1 MNQKIEYFREVKGMV
16 LRRWEPFREL
26 RQMQEN
32 MDRMWRS
39 FSPGGGE
46 AGNVESWAVPL
57 DVVQQ
62 GDNFIVKASL
72 PGVNPEDIDVS
83 IENDVLSIKGHTKE
97 EREHQEGNYLMR
109 ERRSGSFYRALR
121 LPDTVDSDKAQPHY
135 EHGILSITFP
145 KMESKR
151 ARRLQITSG
160 QGSQGQIV
168 EGQGSP
174 QQASS
179 GG

>member
-1 MNQKIEYFREVKGMV
+1 MV
-16 LRRWEPFREL
+16 LRRWEPFQEL

-32 MDRMWRS
+32 MNRLWHS
-39 FSPGGGE
+39 FSSGE
-46 AGNVESWAVPL
+46 GNGQDIESWAIPL

-62 GDNFIVKASL
+62 GDNIVVKATV

-135 EHGILSITFP
+135 EHGVLSITFP
-145 KMESKR
+145 RMESKK
-151 ARRLQITSG
+151 AKRLQITRG
-160 QGSQGQIV
+160 QGSGGQII
-168 EGQGSP
+168 EGQTS
-174 QQASS
+174 QEQATSHS
-179 GG
+179 

>member
-1 MNQKIEYFREVKGMV
+1 MV
-16 LRRWEPFREL
+16 LRRWEPFQEL

-32 MDRMWRS
+32 MNRLWHS
-39 FSPGGGE
+39 FSSGE
-46 AGNVESWAVPL
+46 GNGQEVESWAIPL

-62 GDNFIVKASL
+62 GDNIVVKATV

-135 EHGILSITFP
+135 EHGVLSITFP
-145 KMESKR
+145 RMESKK
-151 ARRLQITSG
+151 AKRLQITRG
-160 QGSQGQIV
+160 QGSGGQII
-168 EGQGSP
+168 EGQTS
-174 QQASS
+174 QEQATSHS
-179 GG
+179 

>member
-1 MNQKIEYFREVKGMV
+1 MV
-16 LRRWEPFREL
+16 LRRWEPFQEL

-32 MDRMWRS
+32 MNRLWHS
-39 FSPGGGE
+39 FSSGE
-46 AGNVESWAVPL
+46 GNGQDVESWAIPL

-62 GDNFIVKASL
+62 GDNIVVKATV

-135 EHGILSITFP
+135 EHGVLSITFP
-145 KMESKR
+145 RMESKK
-151 ARRLQITSG
+151 AKRLQITRG
-160 QGSQGQIV
+160 QGSGGQII
-168 EGQGSP
+168 EGQTS
-174 QQASS
+174 QEQATSHS
-179 GG
+179 

>member
-1 MNQKIEYFREVKGMV
+1 
-16 LRRWEPFREL
+16 
-26 RQMQEN
+26 MQEN
-32 MDRMWRS
+32 MNRLWHS
-39 FSPGGGE
+39 FSSGE
-46 AGNVESWAVPL
+46 GNGQDVESWAIPL

-62 GDNFIVKASL
+62 GDNIVVKATV

-135 EHGILSITFP
+135 EHGVLSITFP
-145 KMESKR
+145 RMESKK
-151 ARRLQITSG
+151 AKRLQITRG
-160 QGSQGQIV
+160 QGSGGQII
-168 EGQGSP
+168 EGQTS
-174 QQASS
+174 QEQATSHS
-179 GG
+179 